1 MNRLKKISRFV
12 NSFFIKDE
20 DFLVVEIFS
29 DCSKATVLRADFAEK
44 SVRVLKCRLFENKEK
59 GHLGALKKIAK
70 NFGGYKTIL
79 ALDSDF
85 AHTVNSSIGII
96 RDNPKETITESDLDN
111 ILFQAL
117 WRFFD
122 RYRATAAGRLG
133 VGDVDVVLSDIR
145 VGEIKL
151 DGHKVINPVGFK
163 AKSAEIYLSETFIS
177 RKLFDFLKVNFFGE
191 KNALLRITEAGSAWA
206 HLLAGKSEKDGG
218 AVALLAADRTALF
231 SSAAGR
237 AFYLDE
243 FKWGGE
249 NLRSAFSNYLKI
261 PAEAA
266 EAAIGRYVARDASE
280 KFLRYF
286 QKIFLEEFETF
297 LKGLKSA
304 FSSAKIAAPEIIHL
318 GSFYELPAVVFDRK
332 FGFKIAPL
340 LPEAISEKFGFR
352 VKINKPAEADFER
365 RAFSTLAVFLE
376 AHFNGKEGNLN
387 RLISRRAKWLTG

>member
-1 MNRLKKISRFV
+1 MSRLKKISRFV
-12 NSFFIKDE
+12 NSLFVKDG
-20 DFLVVEIFS
+20 DFLVVEIFG
-29 DCSKATVLRADFAEK
+29 DCSKATVLRADFADK
-44 SVRVLKCRLFENKEK
+44 SVNVLKCRFFETKEK
-59 GHLGALKKIAK
+59 DVFGALKKITK
-70 NFGGYKTIL
+70 GLSGYKTIL

-85 AHTVNSSIGII
+85 AYTVNSSIGII

-122 RYRATAAGRLG
+122 RYRAAAAERLG

-163 AKSAEIYLSETFIS
+163 AKSAEIDLSETFIS
-177 RKLFDFLKVNFFGE
+177 RKLFDFLKINFFGE
-191 KNALLRITEAGSAWA
+191 KNAFVRVTELGSAWA
-206 HLLAGKSEKDGG
+206 HLLSRKSGKESS
-218 AVALLAADRTALF
+218 AVALLASARAVLF
-231 SSAAGR
+231 SSASGR

-249 NLRSAFSNYLKI
+249 NLRSAFSGYLKI

-266 EAAIGRYVARDASE
+266 EAVIGRYIARDASE
-280 KFLRYF
+280 KFLRHF
-286 QKIFLEEFETF
+286 QKVFLEEFEMF
-297 LKGLKSA
+297 LKGLKSV
-304 FSSAKIAAPEIIHL
+304 FSSAKSAAPEVVHL
-318 GSFYELPAVVFDRK
+318 GSFCELPAVVFDKK
-332 FGFKIAPL
+332 FDFKIAPL
-340 LPEAISEKFGFR
+340 SPEAISEMFGFR
-352 VKINKPAEADFER
+352 VKMKKSAEAAFEK